1 MVEVGVVG
9 MEVVGVVLEVEG
21 GGGGVGWGEVGAGL
35 GGLEL
40 EGGSGAGGRVGV
52 VKGGGFVRS

>member
-1 MVEVGVVG
+1 MVG

-21 GGGGVGWGEVGAGL
+21 GGGGGEVGTGL
-35 GGLEL
+35 VGLEL